1 MTSPSR
7 SPTSPTLSNPT
18 SSPQSL
24 TDSAIGGE
32 YSTSPEF
39 RQVVDFRDEGEE
51 ILESFGEKEM
61 DFDSDVPDI
70 GVRPEGGGLGQN
82 GGGGDLVRRHS
93 WLRTSLRRSSPKQDS
108 LVPPKRWGS
117 FRVPRN
123 RSTTSFASALYQTG
137 NSASFNSSGRSS
149 NCDDG
154 ELQDIHS
161 DISIEDDVIDLN
173 NKVHQLQAQ
182 VGILAENQQTSDDR
196 YTRVKQENAALT
208 TRIHMLEEHIR
219 EIEVR
224 SEERIQDELKR
235 SKELLARLER
245 EKELQLENYAIR
257 NSGLEQEVNRLKE
270 ENVNLKKELERTKDE
285 KRGLETQMVELQ
297 REVSRDKEERRALEE
312 QIREE
317 RELWQ
322 GEQQA
327 NNQHIQEL
335 SREIAEQ
342 RQMVVAARQTD
353 SGHHSVEEGDML
365 AELPARIADMEGQIR
380 ILRDNN
386 KRLEESNEELQAQ
399 MLNRGLDEGRKLLS
413 ESEANNSL
421 AAEFEAMSEN
431 EMRKALQEQQDV
443 NRHLRGYIDNVLL
456 NIMEKYPEILEIR
469 AAK

>member
-1 MTSPSR
+1 MKRSVALPPCVNKMHGGKLTRHTSPGYR
-7 SPTSPTLSNPT
+7 ECFDYY
-18 SSPQSL
+18 SS
-24 TDSAIGGE
+24 
-32 YSTSPEF
+32 
-39 RQVVDFRDEGEE
+39 
-51 ILESFGEKEM
+51 
-61 DFDSDVPDI
+61 
-70 GVRPEGGGLGQN
+70 
-82 GGGGDLVRRHS
+82 
-93 WLRTSLRRSSPKQDS
+93 
-108 LVPPKRWGS
+108 
-117 FRVPRN
+117 VPRN

-173 NKVHQLQAQ
+173 NKVHQLQEQ

-208 TRIHMLEEHIR
+208 ARIHMLEEHIR

-285 KRGLETQMVELQ
+285 KRGLETQVVELQ

-335 SREIAEQ
+335 SREIEEQ

-380 ILRDNN
+380 ILRDTN